1 MLSKS
6 LYQNPNSLENLAS
19 YHGYFCIR
27 LNEFCSTLKILTRK
41 VEMWLVKKDQSLYGT
56 EKRELD
62 KNSYQYKYIPVE
74 LKSAE
79 HANVLNCK
87 VFPCSMVTSND
98 SAIFGPTKK
107 CLVDN
112 LSTGPYSSLN
122 LKKSSATLGYS
133 AELKTSALL
142 ILGPNLFDNF
152 RQCKLLFLAIGSH
165 YEQSIHSF

>member
-1 MLSKS
+1 M
-6 LYQNPNSLENLAS
+6 
-19 YHGYFCIR
+19 
-27 LNEFCSTLKILTRK
+27 
-41 VEMWLVKKDQSLYGT
+41 KKDQNLYGT

-152 RQCKLLFLAIGSH
+152 LFESSKLNGASDSPGRPIYIINTSYQKYNFP
-165 YEQSIHSF
+165 F

>member
-1 MLSKS
+1 M
-6 LYQNPNSLENLAS
+6 Y
-19 YHGYFCIR
+19 
-27 LNEFCSTLKILTRK
+27 
-41 VEMWLVKKDQSLYGT
+41 V
-56 EKRELD
+56 
-62 KNSYQYKYIPVE
+62 PVE

-79 HANVLNCK
+79 QANVLNCK

-152 RQCKLLFLAIGSH
+152 LFESSKLNGASDSPGRP
-165 YEQSIHSF
+165 IHIMNT